1 MEKRILVNGSPYA
14 YKSPMSAYELIEY
27 LGFNINLILLDYN
40 GLILQKENWK
50 TIFLDFACNLRFLCC
65 LVGHLLH
72 GSRRVRCQK
81 FTS

>member
-40 GLILQKENWK
+40 GLILQKEN
-50 TIFLDFACNLRFLCC
+50 
-65 LVGHLLH
+65 
-72 GSRRVRCQK
+72 
-81 FTS
+81 

>member
-40 GLILQKENWK
+40 GLILQKDLESGFPSILK
-50 TIFLDFACNLRFLCC
+50 SRSILKLITHD
-65 LVGHLLH
+65 LLL
-72 GSRRVRCQK
+72 
-81 FTS
+81 

>member
-14 YKSPMSAYELIEY
+14 YKSPMSACELIEY

-50 TIFLDFACNLRFLCC
+50 TVFLEPSDQLEIITLA
-65 LVGHLLH
+65 G
-72 GSRRVRCQK
+72 GG
-81 FTS
+81 